1 MAVQIKYASKST
13 DRAEKNLTASVTYQ
27 GYESELKAFASTLK
41 IGGSVAG
48 LDYPIAA
55 IRCRQGEGPF
65 WDCEITGEVQFDDD
79 GNQSNPNSSTG
90 PNSQRLTCSMLSL
103 PVEHHPNYLAN
114 WNHYLIG
121 IGTYSSKVPVNI
133 WFKYKHPWI
142 DPTIENGLFFRWI
155 KDLSQMPT
163 TKDTIIDPVTGKS
176 VTGLWGVCHTG
187 DVWCVPTK
195 AADTYD
201 WTVYTITETGKHSSK
216 NQAGWVASEAINSI
230 VTKPSL
236 GDFGLTAKLGGNWKV
251 DNVEVYYDGK
261 HWVASRTYTKSGD
274 AQGWDQELYGEVK

>member
-1 MAVQIKYASKST
+1 MKAIE
-13 DRAEKNLTASVTYQ
+13 RLAESMRSFLEVTPYQ
-27 GYESELKAFASTLK
+27 
-41 IGGSVAG
+41 
-48 LDYPIAA
+48 PIAEWVETNIDFSMVPGA
-55 IRCRQGEGPF
+55 AFRRIDFEMYPHTREPISMWEFDGKIRE
-65 WDCEITGEVQFDDD
+65 
-79 GNQSNPNSSTG
+79 
-90 PNSQRLTCSMLSL
+90 LTVC
-103 PVEHHPNYLAN
+103 
-114 WNHYLIG
+114 G
-121 IGTYSSKVPVNI
+121 IEQHGKTQ
-133 WFKYKHPWI
+133 
-142 DPTIENGLFFRWI
+142 IE
-155 KDLSQMPT
+155 